1 MPAKLTGKFAIFN
14 IDGTVA
20 LTGTGM
26 LATDEGIMR
35 SASMASQAQ
44 TTDLKLKGVTVTRAY
59 TDRQRSIDI
68 TMVPYDPDN
77 PGSLAT
83 LSAKVKLPVEGT
95 VVTLADWASPDF
107 NGTWNFESGSIAPQ
121 DNGYL
126 QMTLRISRVGET
138 SDAPASLTPQA

>member
-1 MPAKLTGKFAIFN
+1 MPAKLTGKVSIFN
-14 IDGTVA
+14 VDGTVA

-35 SASMASQAQ
+35 SANLASSAQ
-44 TTDLKLKGVTVTRAY
+44 PVDLVRNGIVVTRAY
-59 TDRQRSIDI
+59 TQRQRSIDI
-68 TMVPYDPDN
+68 TMIPYDPDT
-77 PGSLAT
+77 PGDLAA
-83 LSAKVKLPVEGT
+83 LKAKVKLPVEGS

-126 QMTLRISRVGET
+126 QMSLRISRVGES